1 MAKAKINLKP
11 LQDKIKDLNK
21 SVALKANQT
30 IKEEF
35 KKKFLNLISKGISP
49 IEGNGRFPAYKD
61 KKKYPGKK
69 KQPRPVNLKLSGR
82 FLREFNVYIK
92 SLNILQY
99 GFFSQDG
106 SQYGKDLESGH
117 REGQNNQEKRPI
129 IPQGSE
135 KLAKSLELLILKI
148 YRQYVNEYLRKK

>member
-21 SVALKANQT
+21 SVTLKANQA

-69 KQPRPVNLKLSGR
+69 KPPRPVNLKLSGK
-82 FLREFNVYIK
+82 FLRGFKVVLK
-92 SLNILQY
+92 SINIIEY
-99 GFFSQDG
+99 GFFSK
-106 SQYGKDLESGH
+106 YGDDLESGH
-117 REGQNNQEKRPI
+117 REGQNKQAKRPT
-129 IPQGSE
+129 IPKSNE